1 MDESVV
7 PSWEGKGDF
16 IHYRN
21 WANVTINLHR
31 MSTYVYSGEPRSHAT
46 RLLMTNHRALRSL
59 AHG

>member
-21 WANVTINLHR
+21 WANVTINLDR
-31 MSTYVYSGEPRSHAT
+31 MSTYVYSGESRSHAA
-46 RLLMTNHRALRSL
+46 RLRMTDHRPPRSL